1 MKEHYIQKL
10 SKGVTQTLLI
20 LVTLLL
26 SASGASAQAES
37 RLRRTISPDKP
48 MFIVHID
55 TWNTADPERIIEMV
69 PKDILPYVCFNL
81 SLSATDAT
89 CVSGP
94 NVCDSW
100 MKACASK
107 GVWTMI
113 QPSSGAHN
121 RFSDTDF
128 TDYERYFKEYPN
140 FLGWNFA
147 EQFWDF
153 GAEKS
158 DGSGTWP
165 TWKERLNTLTQVLK
179 ICHAYGGYLVVSF
192 TQAYYSADM
201 MPIAYMKL
209 NSEMRYQLRDHPEN
223 FICCEKYTMKNGF
236 FDIESNCLG
245 AYIGGYAGQLGIRYD
260 ACGWLSEDED
270 KYPYVKAAGAIP
282 VMEHVMLNGMTVI
295 DGPETIPVEIS
306 REVSETTTA
315 DGYRRRNWAWF
326 PHFTNIFMDEFRKI
340 LDGTVRIPT
349 RNEVIDRTKIVVR
362 NDYNDGT
369 FNSYLT
375 HEEMFDG
382 LYRRDD
388 DRGGTAWPNCWL
400 DNRWFFK
407 KTGRY
412 PAFPQVYALYDQY
425 AKDNLVMVKK
435 SEYKRRWSTNEKK
448 VEEFNRLFPEE
459 YTGDIYAS
467 HIQNTWMTYNPYQ
480 YDETMTELGN
490 SEVNRGNGQ
499 RLFYPGTK
507 RARGIIPLQY
517 NTARDVELKYA
528 PYSMA
533 VMKEYSDSI
542 YFYMTNY
549 NNSGK
554 QSDNYAETR
563 NRIDTIIVS
572 GITGKEPAVTLR
584 DRGEHRKSAMKTS
597 FADGRLEVVVS
608 HNGPLDLK
616 IECSGDATD
625 RRTDWTQAVITLPET
640 PPAYYD
646 TLQYEAECMDWT
658 SIAANRKNGYYH
670 GHAGYMG
677 QGFVEMGTNTAAALR
692 DTIWAPADGTY
703 KLTVRYQSPGT
714 NYRCR
719 INAAKV
725 INIPLPPTS
734 GEEWAT
740 SREMTVTLKKG
751 ANSFKLMNNATSGA
765 NVMVDCIKVYMTEET
780 KQTVGIPQA
789 AKSQATARRVEY
801 YDITGRRITRPNRN
815 GLTIRKTVMSDGS
828 VSILKF

>member
-1 MKEHYIQKL
+1 MKN
-10 SKGVTQTLLI
+10 I
-20 LVTLLL
+20 LVFVLFIFAALNVH
-26 SASGASAQAES
+26 AQDGK
-37 RLRRTISPDKP
+37 LRRTISTDKP
-48 MFIVHID
+48 MLIVHID
-55 TWNTADPERIIEMV
+55 TWNNADPERIIEMV
-69 PKDILPYVCFNL
+69 PKDVLPYVCFNL

-121 RFSDTDF
+121 RFSDSDF

-179 ICHAYGGYLVVSF
+179 ICQAYGGYLVVSF

-209 NSEMRYQLRDHPEN
+209 NMEMREQLKAHPEN

-245 AYIGGYAGQLGIRYD
+245 AYLGGYAGQLGIRYD
-260 ACGWLSEDED
+260 ACGWLSEDE
-270 KYPYVKAAGAIP
+270 KKWPYVKAAGAIP
-282 VMEHVMLNGMTVI
+282 VMEHTMLNGMTVI

-306 REVSETTTA
+306 HEVAETTNSV
-315 DGYRRRNWAWF
+315 GIKKRNWAWF
-326 PHFTNIFMDEFRKI
+326 PHFTNIFLDEFRKI

-349 RNEVIDRTKIVVR
+349 KNEVIDRTKIVMR
-362 NDYNDGT
+362 NDINDGT

-388 DRGGTAWPNCWL
+388 DRGGTAWVNRWL
-400 DNRWFFK
+400 DNRWFLK

-412 PAFPQVYALYDQY
+412 PAFPQVFNLYDDY
-425 AKDNLVMVKK
+425 AKAHLTVVKK
-435 SEYKRRWSTNEKK
+435 SQYKNRWSTNAKK
-448 VEEFNRLFPEE
+448 VEEFNKLFPEE

-467 HIQNTWMTYNPYQ
+467 HIENTWMTYNPYQ
-480 YDETMTELGN
+480 YDEQLTELGN

-499 RLFYPGTK
+499 RLFYPSTKSASGT
-507 RARGIIPLQY
+507 IPLQY
-517 NTARDVELKYA
+517 NTAESVTLNYA

-533 VMKEYSDSI
+533 VMKEYPDCI
-542 YFYMTNY
+542 TFYMTNY
-549 NNSGK
+549 NNSG
-554 QSDNYAETR
+554 SEADNYAETP
-563 NRIDTIIVS
+563 NREDVIVIK
-572 GITGKEPAVTLR
+572 GITGKEPVVTLA
-584 DRGEHRKSAMKTS
+584 DRASHRASTMTTAYN
-597 FADGRLEVVVS
+597 DGTLTINVS

-616 IECSGDATD
+616 VECTGDATD
-625 RRTDWTQAVITLPET
+625 RKTQWTKAEINLPEV
-640 PPAYYD
+640 PPVYYD
-646 TLQYEAECMDWT
+646 TLQYEAECMDMKNVT
-658 SIAANRKNGYYH
+658 ANRKNGYYF
-670 GHAGYMG
+670 GNPGYQG
-677 QGFVEMGTNTAAALR
+677 QGFVEMSSSNTSLLR
-692 DTIWAPADGTY
+692 DTVWAPVDGTY
-703 KLTVRYQSPGT
+703 IMSIRYKSPKQNVSYRYKIGSAASKVVSLPSTGSEGWTMSKELT
-714 NYRCR
+714 
-719 INAAKV
+719 IN
-725 INIPLPPTS
+725 
-734 GEEWAT
+734 
-740 SREMTVTLKKG
+740 LKKG
-751 ANSFKLMNNATSGA
+751 ANDVRLQNITTSA
-765 NVMVDCIKVYMTEET
+765 SILIDCIKVWMTDET
-780 KQTVGIPQA
+780 KETVGVPNSYKSA
-789 AKSQATARRVEY
+789 ATPIRTEY
-801 YDITGRRITRPNRN
+801 YDMTGRKLNRPANNGITIQR
-815 GLTIRKTVMSDGS
+815 TIMSDGS
-828 VSILKF
+828 VRIVKF

>member
-1 MKEHYIQKL
+1 MKKI
-10 SKGVTQTLLI
+10 LI
-20 LVTLLL
+20 LLSFFLTVSCL
-26 SASGASAQAES
+26 SAQTEAT
-37 RLRRTISPDKP
+37 LRRTISTDKP
-48 MFIVHID
+48 MLIVHID

-69 PKDILPYVCFNL
+69 PKDILPYVCFSL

-128 TDYERYFKEYPN
+128 TDYERYFKQYPN

-153 GAEKS
+153 GNEKS

-179 ICHAYGGYLVVSF
+179 ICHAYGGYLAVSF

-209 NSEMRYQLRDHPEN
+209 NSEMRTQLRTHPEN

-260 ACGWLSEDED
+260 ACGWLSEDEN

-306 REVSETTTA
+306 HEVNTTNTS
-315 DGYRRRNWAWF
+315 DGYIKRNWAWY
-326 PHFTNIFMDEFRKI
+326 PHFTNIFIDEFRKI

-349 RNEVIDRTKIVVR
+349 KNEVIDRTKIAIR
-362 NDYNDGT
+362 NDINDGT

-382 LYRRDD
+382 LYRRDS
-388 DRGGTAWPNCWL
+388 DRGGTTWENRWI

-407 KTGRY
+407 QTGRY
-412 PAFPQVYALYDQY
+412 PAFPQVYALYDDY
-425 AKDNLVMVKK
+425 ARENLTVVLK
-435 SEYKRRWSTNEKK
+435 SKYKNRWSTNAKK
-448 VEEFNRLFPEE
+448 IAEFNSLFPEE
-459 YTGDIYAS
+459 YTGDIFAS
-467 HIQNTWMTYNPYQ
+467 HIENTWMTYNPYQ
-480 YDETMTELGN
+480 YNDTMTELGN
-490 SEVNRGNGQ
+490 TEVNRGNGQ
-499 RLFYPGTK
+499 RLFYPSTQRASGT
-507 RARGIIPLQY
+507 IPLQY
-517 NTARDVELKYA
+517 NTASFVELRYA

-533 VMKEYSDSI
+533 VMKEYTDSI
-542 YFYMTNY
+542 TFYMMNY

-554 QSDNYAETR
+554 ASDNYAETA
-563 NRIDTIIVS
+563 NRIDTIRIA
-572 GITGKEPAVTLR
+572 GITGSEPTVEIK
-584 DRGEHRKSAMKTS
+584 DRANHRTSIMKTNYN
-597 FADGRLEVVVS
+597 DGTLMIEVS
-608 HNGPLDLK
+608 HNGPIDLK
-616 IECSGDATD
+616 VVCSGDAKE
-625 RRTDWTQAVITLPET
+625 RKNNWTLATITLPET
-640 PPAYYD
+640 PPVYYD
-646 TLQYEAECMDWT
+646 TLQYEAECMDVKN
-658 SIAANRKNGYYH
+658 INANHTNGYYY
-670 GHAGYMG
+670 GHAGYQG
-677 QGFVEMGTNTAAALR
+677 QGFVELGTKSSATLR
-692 DTIWAPADGTY
+692 DTIWAPVAGTY
-703 KLTVRYQSPGT
+703 NISIRYQ
-714 NYRCR
+714 
-719 INAAKV
+719 A
-725 INIPLPPTS
+725 PTS
-734 GEEWAT
+734 SAT
-740 SREMTVTLKKG
+740 YRYNTNGGRFTNFSLAMTNGDAWSMSKEVTVDLKQG
-751 ANSFKLMNNATSGA
+751 ANPFKLMNVTTAAS
-765 NVMVDCIKVYMTEET
+765 VFIDCIKVSMTDET
-780 KQTVGIPQA
+780 RQTVDVGCT
-789 AKSQATARRVEY
+789 AKSEATALRVEY
-801 YDITGRRITRPNRN
+801 YDIAGRRLNRPSDR
-815 GLTIRKTVMSDGS
+815 GMTIRRTHMSDGR
-828 VSILKF
+828 VKTQKF

>member
-1 MKEHYIQKL
+1 MKRI
-10 SKGVTQTLLI
+10 S
-20 LVTLLL
+20 LLL
-26 SASGASAQAES
+26 LCLVAAISLSAQDEPT
-37 RLRRTISPDKP
+37 LRRTISPEKP
-48 MFIVHID
+48 MLIVHID

-89 CVSGP
+89 CISGP
-94 NVCDSW
+94 DVCDSW

-153 GAEKS
+153 GADKS
-158 DGSGTWP
+158 DGSGKWP
-165 TWKERLNTLTQVLK
+165 TWTERLNTLTQVLK

-209 NSEMRYQLRDHPEN
+209 NAEMRSQLRYHPEN

-245 AYIGGYAGQLGIRYD
+245 AYLGGYAGQLGIRYD
-260 ACGWLSEDED
+260 ACGWLSEDEN

-306 REVSETTTA
+306 HEVNETTTS
-315 DGYRRRNWAWF
+315 DGYTRRNWAWY

-349 RNEVIDRTKIVVR
+349 RNEVVDRTKIVIR
-362 NDYNDGT
+362 NDINDGT

-388 DRGGTAWPNCWL
+388 DRGGTVWRNRWI

-412 PAFPQVYALYDQY
+412 PAFPQVFYLYDEY
-425 AKDNLVMVKK
+425 ARANLIEVKK
-435 SEYKRRWSTNEKK
+435 SRYKSRWSTNAKK
-448 VEEFNRLFPEE
+448 VQEFNNLFPEE

-467 HIQNTWMTYNPYQ
+467 HIQNSWMTYNPYQ
-480 YDETMTELGN
+480 YDEVTTTEPN
-490 SEVNRGNGQ
+490 TEGNGGDLK
-499 RLFYPGTK
+499 RFFYPATLRAEGT
-507 RARGIIPLQY
+507 IPLQY
-517 NTARDVELKYA
+517 NTAESVTLKYA

-533 VMKEYSDSI
+533 VMKEYTDSI
-542 YFYMTNY
+542 TFYMMNY

-554 QSDNYAETR
+554 SSDNYAETA
-563 NRIDTIIVS
+563 NRLDTIIIR
-572 GITGKEPAVTLR
+572 GITGKEPVVTMN
-584 DRGEHRKSAMKTS
+584 DRASHRASVVKSS
-597 FADGRLEVVVS
+597 YADGTLEIEVS

-616 IECSGDATD
+616 VVCSGNATD
-625 RRTDWTQAVITLPET
+625 RRTDWTPAVISLPET
-640 PPAYYD
+640 PEAYYD
-646 TLQYEAECMDWT
+646 TLQYEAECMDVKN
-658 SIAANRKNGYYH
+658 IDYNRKNGYYH
-670 GHAGYMG
+670 GHAGYQG
-677 QGFVEMGTNTAAALR
+677 QGFVQIGSKSGAILR
-692 DTIWAPADGTY
+692 DTIYAPVAGTY
-703 KLTVRYQSPGT
+703 KLSVRYQSPTTGT
-714 NYRCR
+714 TYRFR
-719 INAAKV
+719 VNSTPV
-725 INIPLPPTS
+725 VTLPLTKTDTDV
-734 GEEWAT
+734 WAM
-740 SREMTVTLKKG
+740 SRESVVTLKE
-751 ANSFKLMNNATSGA
+751 GA
-765 NVMVDCIKVYMTEET
+765 NVFKLQNVSSGTSVFIDCVKVSMTDET
-780 KQTVGIPQA
+780 KQSVGVANTV
-789 AKSQATARRVEY
+789 KSEATAVRIEY
-801 YDITGRRITRPNRN
+801 YDIAGRRISRPNTS
-815 GLTIRKTVMSDGS
+815 GITIRRTYMSDGS
-828 VSILKF
+828 VQTQKF